1 MATRKIL
8 FRGQTRH
15 KGEKTSISGKPLPGI
30 WVTGGIFPQNKGY
43 ERAIIYTQDP
53 KVEKHVVYAET
64 VGQYTG
70 VDDVLE
76 TPVFEDDIITFWQ
89 RTDTKHMQRYKGIVK
104 YDEALTSF
112 TVVSCEPNR
121 LSDPVFLWDC
131 SDIHVVGNTFDGE
144 LSKREQ
150 EVMCTYT
157 KCLALAKDIDY
168 AGSYYTLTQS
178 RVPYMYDKTSDESYY
193 ILTLFAIAK
202 EFQAIGMIRPGQKA
216 IKQDI
221 CLAMGL
227 PPTHIHD
234 LAPKYQTYF
243 SREGRQVNFTYN
255 DISFDIKVERVM
267 VFPQGVAAIAPYMT
281 KIMARPEAYTY
292 IIDIGGYTTD
302 VVKFARGGQVDMSF
316 CESFNNGVIK
326 MYDEVQRAVR
336 NRYQL
341 DMDDYSIDNI
351 LRRGYNPGKD
361 INDLVH
367 GTAQTY
373 ARTLIRTLKE
383 KGVDLVLSYP
393 VFIGGGSALM
403 RPVIEC
409 ELGRDDYLFIEDPRA
424 NAIGF
429 RMMAESRLA
438 AENR

>member
-1 MATRKIL
+1 MSNLMVVAVDTGNKNI
-8 FRGQTRH
+8 
-15 KGEKTSISGKPLPGI
+15 KTPHTEPFNSGLVCHGA
-30 WVTGGIFPQNKGY
+30 FPPAVK
-43 ERAIIYTQDP
+43 A
-53 KVEKHVVYAET
+53 
-64 VGQYTG
+64 
-70 VDDVLE
+70 
-76 TPVFEDDIITFWQ
+76 
-89 RTDTKHMQRYKGIVK
+89 DTLY
-104 YDEALTSF
+104 
-112 TVVSCEPNR
+112 
-121 LSDPVFLWDC
+121 
-131 SDIHVVGNTFDGE
+131 
-144 LSKREQ
+144 
-150 EVMCTYT
+150 
-157 KCLALAKDIDY
+157 Y

-409 ELGRDDYLFIEDPRA
+409 ELGRDDYLFIEEPRA

>member
-1 MATRKIL
+1 MSNLMVVAVDTGNKNI
-8 FRGQTRH
+8 
-15 KGEKTSISGKPLPGI
+15 KTPHTEPFNSGLVCHGA
-30 WVTGGIFPQNKGY
+30 FPPAVK
-43 ERAIIYTQDP
+43 A
-53 KVEKHVVYAET
+53 
-64 VGQYTG
+64 
-70 VDDVLE
+70 
-76 TPVFEDDIITFWQ
+76 
-89 RTDTKHMQRYKGIVK
+89 DTLY
-104 YDEALTSF
+104 
-112 TVVSCEPNR
+112 
-121 LSDPVFLWDC
+121 
-131 SDIHVVGNTFDGE
+131 
-144 LSKREQ
+144 
-150 EVMCTYT
+150 
-157 KCLALAKDIDY
+157 Y
-168 AGSYYTLTQS
+168 AGNYYTLTQS

-202 EFQAIGMIRPGQKA
+202 EFQALGMIRPGQKA
-216 IKQDI
+216 VKQDI

-243 SREGRQVNFTYN
+243 SRDGRQVSFTYN
-255 DISFDIKVERVM
+255 DISFDIKVGRVM

-361 INDLVH
+361 INDLVQ

-373 ARTLIRTLKE
+373 ARTLIRSLKE

>member
-1 MATRKIL
+1 M
-8 FRGQTRH
+8 
-15 KGEKTSISGKPLPGI
+15 
-30 WVTGGIFPQNKGY
+30 
-43 ERAIIYTQDP
+43 
-53 KVEKHVVYAET
+53 
-64 VGQYTG
+64 
-70 VDDVLE
+70 
-76 TPVFEDDIITFWQ
+76 
-89 RTDTKHMQRYKGIVK
+89 
-104 YDEALTSF
+104 
-112 TVVSCEPNR
+112 
-121 LSDPVFLWDC
+121 
-131 SDIHVVGNTFDGE
+131 
-144 LSKREQ
+144 
-150 EVMCTYT
+150 
-157 KCLALAKDIDY
+157 
-168 AGSYYTLTQS
+168 
-178 RVPYMYDKTSDESYY
+178 
-193 ILTLFAIAK
+193 
-202 EFQAIGMIRPGQKA
+202 
-216 IKQDI
+216 
-221 CLAMGL
+221 
-227 PPTHIHD
+227 
-234 LAPKYQTYF
+234 
-243 SREGRQVNFTYN
+243 NFTYN